1 MNGKEK
7 KACVFGGFI
16 LVAYGIYLF
25 NNPTADGIVFGSV
38 MAMLAAIGG
47 YAARGVIENNGHT

>member
-16 LVAYGIYLF
+16 LGAYAIYMIG
-25 NNPTADGIVFGSV
+25 NPTADGIV
-38 MAMLAAIGG
+38 
-47 YAARGVIENNGHT
+47 